1 MATSPVKPNPLTTK
15 TVIYTPPATSLT
27 PDPEDIPKN
36 NSEMGSPPAAH
47 MTTVDSVDH
56 MMTDITH
63 DEMAAGKRA
72 ADQYSQRRQAEL
84 DYGKRFAERRIAR
97 TQEK

>member
-1 MATSPVKPNPLTTK
+1 MSTA
-15 TVIYTPPATSLT
+15 
-27 PDPEDIPKN
+27 
-36 NSEMGSPPAAH
+36 
-47 MTTVDSVDH
+47 DSADH

-63 DEMAAGKRA
+63 DEMVAGKKA

-97 TQEK
+97 TQEKE